1 MGTFQRKKP
10 PKYLMKRK
18 NNAEKGRLCTSSKI
32 TELSLEPSILRIPP
46 APHVGNYILTYNI
59 IPWSLPQRWKS
70 NEGTNDLSYDSSRR
84 QQGKSSILASSFK
97 MTTSNPLNFPKFEKK
112 TTCPRNHHFGK
123 RREQPSSLQNSE
135 TDVLTNSWAKGRST
149 TLSGA
154 ANQQTATNRQHRGH
168 RGERPKQGPRMT

>member
-1 MGTFQRKKP
+1 
-10 PKYLMKRK
+10 MKRK

-112 TTCPRNHHFGK
+112 NYMSPKPPFWEKAGATFISSKLRN
-123 RREQPSSLQNSE
+123 
-135 TDVLTNSWAKGRST
+135 
-149 TLSGA
+149 
-154 ANQQTATNRQHRGH
+154 
-168 RGERPKQGPRMT
+168 